1 MCIILVLVAR
11 DPLNPRPELEAI
23 SGVLEWMLRIVPSF
37 CLGNG
42 LYTVIN
48 IEFFLFVENDKSLT
62 AWSGPIMAYDIYF
75 LAAECILYPILAI
88 QFDRWSTN
96 PHIMSVLHRFLHCA
110 TCTNTSIDRHT
121 VSLPDDDDVLAEE
134 EAVLSADD
142 TDREKLIIIKELT
155 KRYDTGKL
163 AVDRL
168 SLSIAPGECF
178 GLLGINGA
186 GKTTT
191 MKMLTAEFP
200 PTSGDA
206 ILAGFSVS
214 RQPEKTRRKIGYCPQ
229 FDAHFAHLTGRE
241 HVELYASIKGIPVHL
256 VAGAADEKLQEV
268 GLSTFDSNRLAA
280 GYSGGMKRRLSLACA
295 TVGRP
300 QIIFLDECSTGVDP
314 VAREEIWMMVS
325 EIVMGRGLPAAK
337 KPSVIL
343 TTHRYGTRPTN
354 LFPFLDPH
362 LLTKVFC
369 TVWKNARHFALELGL
384 WQTGDFAV

>member
-1 MCIILVLVAR
+1 MNLPLLISRSSNSTGPLVCLILVLVAR
-11 DPLNPRPELEAI
+11 DPANPRPQLEAI
-23 SGVLEWMLRIVPSF
+23 SGVLEWMLRFVPSF

-48 IEFFLFVENDKSLT
+48 IEFFLFIENDNSLT

-75 LAAECILYPILAI
+75 LAAECILYPLLAI
-88 QFDRWSTN
+88 QLDLWSTN
-96 PHIMSVLHRFLHCA
+96 PHVMSVLHRVFHCT
-110 TCTNTSIDRHT
+110 TCKRTSADTQT
-121 VSLPDDDDVLAEE
+121 VSLPDDDDVIAEE

-142 TDREKLIIIKELT
+142 TNREKLIAIKSLT
-155 KRYDTGKL
+155 KKYDSGKL

-168 SLSIAPGECF
+168 SLCIAPGECF

-191 MKMLTAEFP
+191 MKMLTAEFA

-206 ILAGFSVS
+206 ILDGFSVS
-214 RQPEKTRRKIGYCPQ
+214 REPQKTRRKIGYCPQ

-241 HVELYASIKGIPVHL
+241 HVELYASIKGIPVNL
-256 VAGAADEKLQEV
+256 VAEAADEKLREM
-268 GLSTFDSNRLAA
+268 GLSTLDSNRLAV

-314 VAREEIWMMVS
+314 VARADIWMMVS
-325 EIVMGRGLPAAK
+325 EIVAGRGLPAAK

-343 TTHRYGTRPTN
+343 TTHRYGLYPQA
-354 LFPFLDPH
+354 
-362 LLTKVFC
+362 C
-369 TVWKNARHFALELGL
+369 AHFSIA
-384 WQTGDFAV
+384 TF